1 MIKAI
6 IFDFDGL
13 ILDTETHEYEV
24 LSEIFK
30 EHDCELPL
38 SVWGKVIGTKSDFSP
53 YTYLEEQANKVI
65 DHSSIKK
72 QLEERF
78 TKRIH
83 LEEARPGV
91 IDYIMTA
98 KELGLKVGLASSS
111 SYKWVSTHLKRLNLL
126 DEFECIRTSD
136 HVEQVKPDPALYV
149 EAAKCLNV
157 EPEECIAFEDSANGA
172 LAAKR
177 AGMKCVIVPNSVTK
191 NLDFC
196 EVEHR
201 LETMAHMDLKE
212 LVMVLNK

>member
-30 EHDCELPL
+30 EHDCALPL

-65 DHSSIKK
+65 DHNSIKK

-91 IDYIMTA
+91 IDYITA
-98 KELGLKVGLASSS
+98 AKKLGLKIGLASSS

-177 AGMKCVIVPNSVTK
+177 AGMKCVVVPNSVTK

-196 EVEHR
+196 EVDHR

-212 LVMVLNK
+212 LVMFLNK